1 MPEMTFSRAIDT
13 ALELAM
19 AQDDRVVTFGED
31 VTMLRRNLYV
41 RFGPRR
47 VCQTPISESAFL
59 GAGVGAAMAG
69 LRPVVEIMLVD
80 FIAVA
85 FDGLINEAT
94 KIRAFSGGKWNVPMV
109 VRAACGGGY
118 GDGGQHEQCLWGLL
132 SGMPGI
138 AVVVP
143 SNPTDAA
150 GLMLSAVASDDP
162 VVYLEHKLLSDYWLD
177 YLGGGSRD
185 TVAFDVP
192 ATGARG
198 EVENPPAPVPIGK
211 ARVVEEGS
219 DVSIVSLGV
228 SLHRSVEA
236 AQSLAGKGIKAEVID
251 VRSVCPL
258 DAELIADSARRCGR
272 VLVVDED
279 YIGFGLSG
287 EMAAVLGEAGLKV
300 DFARVCTGEVVP
312 FARHLEDEAL
322 PNVKKITEAAQR
334 LCEGRG

>member
-1 MPEMTFSRAIDT
+1 MHEMTFAEAIDA
-13 ALELAM
+13 ALERAM
-19 AQDDRVVTFGED
+19 ADDERVITFGED

-47 VCQTPISESAFL
+47 VRQAPISESAFL

-85 FDGLINEAT
+85 FDALLNEAS
-94 KIRAFSGGKWNVPMV
+94 KVKAFSGGKWNVPLV

-143 SNPTDAA
+143 SNPPDAA
-150 GLMLSAVASDDP
+150 GLMLSAIQSDDP
-162 VVYLEHKLLSDYWLD
+162 VVFLEHKLLSDYWLD
-177 YLGGGSRD
+177 YLGGASRKS
-185 TVAFDVP
+185 VSFDVP
-192 ATGARG
+192 DSAARG
-198 EVENPPAPVPIGK
+198 KVDVPPVVVQIGE
-211 ARVVEEGS
+211 ARVVSPGT
-219 DVSIVSLGV
+219 DRSILSLGV
-228 SLHRSVEA
+228 GVHRSLEA
-236 AQSLAGKGIKAEVID
+236 REMLLKEGLNAEVVD
-251 VRSVCPL
+251 LRTVTPL
-258 DAELIADSARRCGR
+258 DIEIVTESAKKTGR

-287 EMAAVLGEAGLKV
+287 EVAAVLGEAGVKCG
-300 DFARVCTGEVVP
+300 FARVCTESVIP

-322 PNVKKITEAAQR
+322 PNTRRITGAAHR
-334 LCEGRG
+334 LCES